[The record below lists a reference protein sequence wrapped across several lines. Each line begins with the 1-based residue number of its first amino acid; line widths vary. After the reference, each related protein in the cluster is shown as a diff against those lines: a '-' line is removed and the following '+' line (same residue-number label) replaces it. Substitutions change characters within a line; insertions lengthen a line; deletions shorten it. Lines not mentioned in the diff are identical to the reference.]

1 MTRRAARREEE
12 SEEDEDEVEALGVA
26 NAMEKA
32 LASSKAEG
40 GGDEDEEEED
50 EDAAMPEDPQEMA
63 AVDRQL
69 AAMLRLRMEQRQAK
83 KEQTQQSIHFK
94 QRVIDI
100 LDALARRSSPPP
112 SLLLLPLPLLKL
124 LSTMG
129 ARPSDRPLLERTT
142 GLLRNRLAK
151 LTIRGPWPHT
161 VAANP
166 PLRGAHRIIKPRR
179 EDESGRC
186 DGCRAV

>member
-1 MTRRAARREEE
+1 
-12 SEEDEDEVEALGVA
+12 
-26 NAMEKA
+26 MEKA

-161 VAANP
+161 VVPPTRLLEELTALLSLAEKMRAGGATAAA
-166 PLRGAHRIIKPRR
+166 LS
-179 EDESGRC
+179 DSC
-186 DGCRAV
+186 DDPADNVAA